1 MTFDPYANQGDT
13 SAWDPEAAAATK
25 RAADKIFTDNSDA
38 ATSDSASETANEA
51 GADTGADENDTTEAD
66 NPSGEGS
73 GTAVKQDPHAPEDV
87 PDPDI
92 TPDP

>member
-25 RAADKIFTDNSDA
+25 RAADKIFTEE
-38 ATSDSASETANEA
+38 SEAANEA
-51 GADTGADENDTTEAD
+51 GADTSAGDASTGDTTEAD

-73 GTAVKQDPHAPEDV
+73 GTNVKQDPHAPENV

>member
-25 RAADKIFTDNSDA
+25 RAADKIFTDAPDDIGA
-38 ATSDSASETANEA
+38 DPDDSAT
-51 GADTGADENDTTEAD
+51 DEDA
-66 NPSGEGS
+66 
-73 GTAVKQDPHAPEDV
+73 GTAVKQDPHVPSEV

-92 TPDP
+92 AND

>member
-25 RAADKIFTDNSDA
+25 RAAEKIFADAPESTGPDGTDTD
-38 ATSDSASETANEA
+38 
-51 GADTGADENDTTEAD
+51 GADADDAD
-66 NPSGEGS
+66 QGE
-73 GTAVKQDPHAPEDV
+73 GTAVKQDPHPPSEV

-92 TPDP
+92 AN

>member
-25 RAADKIFTDNSDA
+25 RAADKIFTDNSD
-38 ATSDSASETANEA
+38 DTAEA
-51 GADTGADENDTTEAD
+51 E
-66 NPSGEGS
+66 NPSGEGE